1 MSSYIRPRQ
10 PGASIFFTVAIANR
24 GARTLVDQVEALRQ
38 AVRVT
43 KAERP
48 FRIDAWVV
56 LPDHMH
62 CVWTLPEGD
71 ADFSVRMA
79 AIKARFTRALT
90 GNDRRVGFHP
100 TMVEQEGNVLVIR
113 SDGGV
118 EPHPTVNER
127 PRTRSKVMKQDGRVW
142 QRRFWEHHIRDDAA
156 FAACVRYCWINPV
169 KHGLAEHPKDWPYS
183 SWHRDGSED
192 LIP

>member
-1 MSSYIRPRQ
+1 MSRYIRPRQ
-10 PGASIFFTVAIANR
+10 PGASIFFTVALADR
-24 GARTLVDQVEALRQ
+24 GARTLVNQVEALRQ

-127 PRTRSKVMKQDGRVW
+127 LRTRSKVMKQDGRVW

>member
-10 PGASIFFTVAIANR
+10 PGASIFFTVALADR

-38 AVRVT
+38 AVRAT

-156 FAACVRYCWINPV
+156 FAACVQYCWINPV